1 MSITR
6 ISDIRDGNDNVL
18 ILAHR
23 GHRLGY
29 VAENTMQAYDLAIA
43 LGADIIEVDVART
56 LDDRCVIVHGPL
68 METVS
73 TLTGDV
79 HEKRYDPDL
88 KAIRYTSAYG
98 LHPEMSIPTLE
109 EVLENYR
116 GRAVINIDRAY
127 TIPELEFAYKIV
139 ERMDMLDQVLF
150 KSPCC
155 VEEAALWLESHS
167 YKAAYM
173 PIVRNDEAEMQ
184 RILSIAKRISFPAI
198 EITFRNDKMSI
209 FSQETVAEAQKLGMK
224 PLCNTIALLGETLC
238 GGHDDLVSI
247 LEGADRGWGWL
258 IDRGARILQTDCTGE
273 VKHYL
278 NNRKE
283 AST

>member
-6 ISDIRDGNDNVL
+6 ISDIYDSNDVL

-23 GHRLGY
+23 GHRFGY
-29 VAENTMQAYDLAIA
+29 VPENTMLAYDLAIA
-43 LGADIIEVDVART
+43 LGADVIEVDVART

-73 TLTGDV
+73 NLKGDV
-79 HEKRYDPDL
+79 HGKYYNPDL
-88 KAIRYTSAYG
+88 KAVRYTSAYG

-109 EVLENYR
+109 EVLENYK

-127 TIPELEFAYKIV
+127 TIPELEFVYKIV
-139 ERMDMLDQVLF
+139 ERMDMLDYVLF

-155 VEEAALWLESHS
+155 VDEVAIWLESHS

-173 PIVRNDEAEMQ
+173 PIVRNDETEMQ
-184 RILSIAKRISFPAI
+184 RVLSVAKYISFPAV
-198 EITFRNDKMSI
+198 EITFRDDKMSI
-209 FSQETVAEAQKLGMK
+209 FSRETIAEAQKLGMK
-224 PLCNTIALLGETLC
+224 PLCNTIVLMGETLC

-247 LEGADRGWGWL
+247 LEGAEHGWGWL
-258 IDRGARILQTDCTGE
+258 IDRGARILQTDCTSE
-273 VKHYL
+273 LKHYL
-278 NNRKE
+278 NKRME
-283 AST
+283 IMI